1 MVNHLKFFFFF
12 YPKKGIRLGDPLSP
26 YLVILCSES
35 LSSLISVKNH
45 NRNLLG
51 CKIARNNMRIFFF
64 FLVDGSLLSLTACN
78 HVTDIL
84 HIYERASGQSVNFSK
99 FALLSRTCAN
109 TWVFLLIY
117 QEIKMGP

>member
-1 MVNHLKFFFFF
+1 MTTMNFSVLVNGKPSKFFF

-51 CKIARNNMRIFFF
+51 CKIARNNMRIFFWLMVAF
-64 FLVDGSLLSLTACN
+64 F
-78 HVTDIL
+78 
-84 HIYERASGQSVNFSK
+84 
-99 FALLSRTCAN
+99 
-109 TWVFLLIY
+109 
-117 QEIKMGP
+117 P